1 MSMNPVIVVV
11 AIAIVAIVI
20 IGVVIAKKRNK

>member
-1 MSMNPVIVVV
+1 MKMNPVVVIV
-11 AIAIVAIVI
+11 AIAIVAAII